1 MLSAFRFAQTPV
13 IHFGLGKIKMLP
25 ELIASYGTEVLIV
38 TGASSFTMTRQW
50 VMLQERLQQAGI
62 SFHLYSVDR
71 EPDPAMIDGA
81 VRTFSD
87 RPIRVVAAVGGG
99 SVLDAGKAIAA
110 MWGKT
115 ESVKTYL
122 EGVGDRQPEGA
133 TLPFIAVPT
142 TAGTGSEVTKNAVIS
157 EVGPTGFKKSLRHDH
172 YVPRMALIDPE
183 LAVSAP
189 PELTARS
196 GMDAFTQL
204 LEAYVSTNAGAMTDM
219 VAWEG
224 LRYVKKSLLRAY
236 REGRDLD
243 ARSDMSYAALLSGL
257 ALANAGLGTVHGFAS
272 SLGGRFD
279 IPHGVICG
287 TLMAGV
293 NRLTLERLSK
303 EEVAYEKYVRVGAL
317 FSGHPGKSRE
327 YYAHFLIDLIGEW
340 TEVLQIPRL
349 GAYGVQLEDL
359 PAIAHR
365 TGNKYNPVVLTPQEL
380 QAVLEERL

>member
-1 MLSAFRFAQTPV
+1 MLSAFRFAHTPA
-13 IHFGLGKIKMLP
+13 IHFGLGKIKILP
-25 ELIASYGTEVLIV
+25 GLIAAYGSEVLII
-38 TGASSFTMTRQW
+38 TGVSSFTATRQW
-50 VMLQERLQQAGI
+50 NMLQERLRQAHI
-62 SFHLYSVDR
+62 TSHHYTVDR
-71 EPDPAMIDGA
+71 EPDPAIIDGA
-81 VRTFSD
+81 VRNFSD
-87 RPIRVVAAVGGG
+87 RPIGVIAAIGGG

-110 MWGKT
+110 MWGRT

-122 EGVGDRQPEGA
+122 EGVGGRQPDGA
-133 TLPFIAVPT
+133 TLPFVAVPT
-142 TAGTGSEVTKNAVIS
+142 TAGTGSEATKNAVIS
-157 EVGPTGFKKSLRHDH
+157 EVGPAGFKKSLRHDN

-183 LAVSAP
+183 LAVSAS

-204 LEAYVSTNAGAMTDM
+204 LEAYLSTNAGAMTDM
-219 VAWEG
+219 LAWEG
-224 LRYVKKSLLRAY
+224 LRYVRKSLLRAC

-287 TLMAGV
+287 TLMAAV

-317 FSGHPGKSRE
+317 FSGHTGKSRD
-327 YYAHFLIDLIGEW
+327 YYAHFLIDLIEEW
-340 TEVLQIPRL
+340 TEALQIPRL
-349 GAYGVQLEDL
+349 GAYGVRPEDL
-359 PAIAHR
+359 PSIAQQ
-365 TGNKYNPVVLTPQEL
+365 TGNKYNPAALTPGEL
-380 QAVLEERL
+380 HSVLEKRL